1 MPGCQRKS
9 TEKNTE
15 KQPDDAG
22 QPGRK
27 EISMK
32 AIRLQTE
39 YLTKPLGLGIARPRF
54 SWNCEGGIR

>member
-32 AIRLQTE
+32 GHCQTSLFME
-39 YLTKPLGLGIARPRF
+39 LRRRDPADGLSDRRKKGR
-54 SWNCEGGIR
+54 